1 MAQAARTCT
10 RSISLLDLFGAS
22 ERMSRAWQ
30 SHGLLTASYDIKND
44 QQDDI
49 TTRGGFFRL
58 AERGLLL
65 VAGALIFA
73 APPCSLFIFLSSSVH
88 RRKAANDFRGDQRR
102 FKVRLSNCI
111 LQNMVC
117 FLRELAVFRHF
128 YLVIEQPTSSV
139 MWKVPEMK
147 DLLSSFRMK
156 RVFTWLGLFGHRL
169 QKGTNLW
176 VALPG
181 AQALS
186 RRMTKA
192 RRAAFVKRQSQSSG
206 GGHRDYTR
214 HEDGTV
220 SGGPDLQSSAIYP
233 APFCRQVFK
242 VAKLVLAGFCM
253 L

>member
-1 MAQAARTCT
+1 MQQCLFSACFDAQL
-10 RSISLLDLFGAS
+10 S
-22 ERMSRAWQ
+22 
-30 SHGLLTASYDIKND
+30 K
-44 QQDDI
+44 
-49 TTRGGFFRL
+49 RGSAGFR
-58 AERGLLL
+58 
-65 VAGALIFA
+65 FA
-73 APPCSLFIFLSSSVH
+73 ASQVVYSILFYFLSI
-88 RRKAANDFRGDQRR
+88 FQ
-102 FKVRLSNCI
+102 FC
-111 LQNMVC
+111 
-117 FLRELAVFRHF
+117 
-128 YLVIEQPTSSV
+128 EQFIS
-139 MWKVPEMK
+139 E
-147 DLLSSFRMK
+147 
-156 RVFTWLGLFGHRL
+156 VFTWLGLFGHRL